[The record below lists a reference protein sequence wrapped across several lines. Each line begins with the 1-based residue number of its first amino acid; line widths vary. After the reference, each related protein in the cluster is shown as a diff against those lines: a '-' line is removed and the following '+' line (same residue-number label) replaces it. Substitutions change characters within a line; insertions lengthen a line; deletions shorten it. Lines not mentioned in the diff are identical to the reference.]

1 MTTLRRGSRGAEVE
15 QLQKKLNLAVD
26 GIFGAITEEAVMDF
40 QKSMGLPSDG
50 IVGAKTRAALDVASA
65 QSKRRITDIIIHCAA
80 TPEGSDVKTAT
91 IKGWHVAGRK
101 WKDIGYHYVIELDG
115 SIHVGRDE
123 SVIGAHTTG
132 HNAHSIGVCYVGG
145 CSKDGKT
152 PKDTRTPAQKA
163 AMERLV
169 RELLRK
175 YPGARVRGH
184 RDYSPDLNGNG
195 TVEPSEW
202 IKACP
207 SFEVSS
213 WLKETGLNKLTA

>member
-1 MTTLRRGSRGAEVE
+1 MTTLRRGSCGAEVE

-40 QKSMGLPSDG
+40 QKSMGLTSDG
-50 IVGAKTRAALDVASA
+50 VVGAKTRAALGVASA

-80 TPEGSDVKTAT
+80 TPEGSDVETAT

-115 SIHVGRDE
+115 SVHVGRDE

-132 HNAHSIGVCYVGG
+132 YNSHSIGVCYVGG
-145 CSKDGKT
+145 CAKDGKT

-175 YPGARVRGH
+175 YPGARVHGH

>member
-15 QLQKKLNLAVD
+15 QLQKKLNLAAD
-26 GIFGAITEEAVMDF
+26 GIFGAITEEAVKDF
-40 QKSMGLPSDG
+40 QKSKGLPSDG
-50 IVGAKTRAALDVASA
+50 VVGAKTWAALGAANA

-115 SIHVGRDE
+115 TVHVGRDE

-132 HNAHSIGVCYVGG
+132 YNAHSIGVCYVGG
-145 CSKDGKT
+145 CAKDGKT

-169 RELLRK
+169 RGLLRK

-195 TVEPSEW
+195 TVEPAEW

-207 SFEVSS
+207 SFEVSD